1 MLDRLAGVVSETLI
15 TTKNISTLIIA
26 RLPIKILG
34 FFFLATLA
42 ILAQTA
48 LTHTQSKSDLV
59 EATIENLPH
68 LYATLAPLE
77 TKITKVK
84 ETVTK
89 KIVGP
94 PPSQNVNLSS
104 EPALELDPGILKIKS
119 GQYRYSRKLRV
130 FATSYDPN
138 CPGCNSTTALGMKAG
153 YGVIAVDPKVI
164 PLGSNVYVPG
174 YGSAIAGDTGSA
186 IKGNVV
192 DLGFNNVKNGWW
204 SSRYTDI
211 YILE

>member
-34 FFFLATLA
+34 FFFLTTLA
-42 ILAQTA
+42 VLAQTA
-48 LTHTQSKSDLV
+48 VTSTQSRSDLV

-68 LYATLAPLE
+68 LYATIAPLE

-104 EPALELDPGILKIKS
+104 EPALGPDPGILKIKS
-119 GQYRYSRKLRV
+119 GKYKYSRKLRV

-138 CPGCNSTTALGMKAG
+138 CFGCNSTTALGMKAG
-153 YGVIAVDPKVI
+153 YGVIAVDPKII
-164 PLGSNVYVPG
+164 PLGSKVYVPG
-174 YGSAIAGDTGSA
+174 YGSAVAGDTGGA

-192 DLGFNNVKNGWW
+192 DLGFDNVKAGWW